1 MACNTWKKLQSSG
14 AVQSGQVFAA
24 QLLWTDPQFW
34 QGFFFLFDL
43 LTLVRWTG
51 VLGNKWTVEIWSLF
65 KGKTN
70 FQASFSCTSLGGRN
84 KRTKERYGE
93 LGKPLK
99 LCLNYTFL
107 ALPVPGD
114 AAICVFFYS
123 AWLARSQAE
132 LNACLW
138 PQEDDASVSLCQPG
152 GP

>member
-1 MACNTWKKLQSSG
+1 MKEASIFWCGSEWTG
-14 AVQSGQVFAA
+14 VCCTAA
-24 QLLWTDPQFW
+24 LNWSPILAR
-34 QGFFFLFDL
+34 FFFLFDL

-114 AAICVFFYS
+114 AAIFVFFYS

>member
-1 MACNTWKKLQSSG
+1 MKEASIFWCGSEWTG
-14 AVQSGQVFAA
+14 VCCTAA
-24 QLLWTDPQFW
+24 LNWSPILARF
-34 QGFFFLFDL
+34 FFFLFDL

>member
-1 MACNTWKKLQSSG
+1 MKEASIFWCGSEWTG
-14 AVQSGQVFAA
+14 VCCTAA
-24 QLLWTDPQFW
+24 LNWSPILAR
-34 QGFFFLFDL
+34 FFFLFDL

>member
-1 MACNTWKKLQSSG
+1 MKEASIFWCGSEWTG
-14 AVQSGQVFAA
+14 VCCTAA
-24 QLLWTDPQFW
+24 LNWSPILAR
-34 QGFFFLFDL
+34 FFFLFDL

-107 ALPVPGD
+107 ALPVLGD

>member
-1 MACNTWKKLQSSG
+1 MKEASI
-14 AVQSGQVFAA
+14 
-24 QLLWTDPQFW
+24 FW
-34 QGFFFLFDL
+34 CGSE
-43 LTLVRWTG
+43 WTG
-51 VLGNKWTVEIWSLF
+51 VCCTAALNWSPILARF
-65 KGKTN
+65 FFSFLTCSHWWDEQVCSETN
-70 FQASFSCTSLGGRN
+70 GLWRFGPFLRARPIFRPFSVVLRWGGRN

-107 ALPVPGD
+107 ALPVLGD

>member
-1 MACNTWKKLQSSG
+1 MKEASIFWCGSEWTG
-14 AVQSGQVFAA
+14 VCCTAA
-24 QLLWTDPQFW
+24 LNWSPILAR
-34 QGFFFLFDL
+34 FFFLFDL

-84 KRTKERYGE
+84 KRTKERHGE